1 MGRESSIFCADGGQ
15 LKVEDY
21 RWGGGGGG
29 GGGCTGRESNT
40 FDADGGQ
47 HAVTDSNTVF

>member
-1 MGRESSIFCADGGQ
+1 MC
-15 LKVEDY
+15 V
-21 RWGGGGGG
+21 WGG

-47 HAVTDSNTVF
+47 YTVTDSNTVF

>member
-1 MGRESSIFCADGGQ
+1 MGRESSIFGADGGQ

-21 RWGGGGGG
+21 RCVCVCGG

-47 HAVTDSNTVF
+47 YTVTDSNTVF